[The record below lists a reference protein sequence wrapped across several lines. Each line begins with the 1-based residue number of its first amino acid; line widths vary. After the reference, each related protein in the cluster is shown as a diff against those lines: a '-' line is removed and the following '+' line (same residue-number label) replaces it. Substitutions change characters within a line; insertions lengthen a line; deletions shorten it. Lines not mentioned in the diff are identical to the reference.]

1 MTWVNCLPLR
11 RCTVILLLLAIHN
24 NNNNSNNN
32 NGSLKGGVVTA
43 FTTASPTTKSVK
55 APRCLQKALCASFST
70 IENDNH
76 EPDQAQ
82 GLRDHPS
89 RQSQTQ
95 AAASQGSRKQE
106 DRFAVDRR
114 TTILAT
120 AALLVPFA
128 TVMVPSPALA
138 LKPKNEAL
146 CGTGFFEHIYE
157 YKCTA
162 IGDIEDEGTSRAMS
176 KDENGL
182 TDSLMGKLG
191 FDSSDDAFQP
201 QQQSSSS
208 STDKKSDS
216 TKPKKEISSE
226 V

>member
-1 MTWVNCLPLR
+1 MTWVNCLPPR
-11 RCTVILLLLAIHN
+11 RCTVILLLLAIH
-24 NNNNSNNN
+24 NNN

-43 FTTASPTTKSVK
+43 FTTASPTTKRVK

-120 AALLVPFA
+120 AALLVPYA

-162 IGDIEDEGTSRAMS
+162 IGDIEDEGTSRVMS

-191 FDSSDDAFQP
+191 FDNNDDASQP
-201 QQQSSSS
+201 QQQSSSL
-208 STDKKSDS
+208 TDKKSET
-216 TKPKKEISSE
+216 TKPKKENPSG